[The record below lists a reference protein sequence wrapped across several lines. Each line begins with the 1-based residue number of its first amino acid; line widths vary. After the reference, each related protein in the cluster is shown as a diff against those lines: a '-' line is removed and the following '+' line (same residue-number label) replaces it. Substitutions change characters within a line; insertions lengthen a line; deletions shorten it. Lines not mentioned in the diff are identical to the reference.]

1 MSRIITQQADGAVLL
16 SDDALNTVFSITI
29 CNTAT
34 DSASL
39 DLNDCAATSDVAAG
53 NLVMS
58 LMIPASTTIQFTYQG
73 LLFGKGIVGT
83 FVWGNAA
90 AIAHIEV
97 G

>member
-1 MSRIITQQADGAVLL
+1 MSRIIPQQADGAVLL
-16 SDDALNTVFSITI
+16 SDVALNTVFSITI

-34 DSASL
+34 DSASF
-39 DLNDCAATSDVAAG
+39 DLNDCAATGDAATS
-53 NLVMS
+53 NLVLS

-73 LLFGKGIVGT
+73 LLFGTGIVGT